1 MSARPVSRKPPAQ
14 TPPSPYYR
22 MDGTQSVL
30 PASHHGQRPA
40 ESASPR
46 QTTDPAATSSLIPAP
61 ASSADI
67 PMAEF
72 LASQKKV
79 NENAVESEKSVVK
92 KKPGRPAKT
101 TK

>member
-1 MSARPVSRKPPAQ
+1 MMLRVEKIIEARGNELRNGIRNTQIVIKARDAVSSVS
-14 TPPSPYYR
+14 TDEV
-22 MDGTQSVL
+22 DGLKKQNEVL
-30 PASHHGQRPA
+30 QNQLNEMQAM
-40 ESASPR
+40 
-46 QTTDPAATSSLIPAP
+46 
-61 ASSADI
+61 
-67 PMAEF
+67 MAEF